1 MALQPQS
8 SPNTLEAAIRAFQA
22 GDLTGARRRVEAVL
36 KRDPRNAD
44 ARFLLARFWLE
55 GGEFLRGRRELE
67 LLLRQ
72 VPDHAAAQMAMGQVL
87 VRLEEPVK
95 ARPHLERAIEL
106 DREIPEA
113 WLQLAI
119 LDEQQETVAKAIE
132 RLRNAHAILPRH
144 TGILGNLA
152 TALAKDG
159 QTSAARAVFEQVL
172 QLDEKSAI
180 THFNLGRL
188 LRDSGDYELALT
200 HYQRAIALHPT
211 LADAH
216 HNLGNLLLDM
226 DRAEEAMRAFH
237 TATRLR
243 FAPGAQGQRNPT
255 YFRRTTPVK
264 LRHDIEQ
271 LGYLQGQGLIGD
283 EAGQIIADHQRALD
297 NLPAAKAG
305 EVTVELPASA
315 QMRLAPSYN
324 RLLLWDADTTIDGPA
339 VNPALD
345 WRGIEADYH
354 QRGPGITWFDGL
366 LTPTALAALRRFCLT
381 STIWSEFR
389 FANGYVGSFIE
400 GGFCCPLLVQ
410 IAHELARSLPSI
422 FDGHP
427 VAKMWA
433 FKYDHKLAGIPI
445 HADFAAVNVNFWIT
459 PDEANL
465 DPEGGGLKVWDK
477 EAPLDWDFN
486 TYNKD
491 EAAIR
496 RFIAESGAEAIN
508 VPHRQNRA
516 VMFNSDLFHE
526 TGTVNF
532 CEGYENRRIN
542 VTMLFGKRHN
552 AAAQG

>member
-1 MALQPQS
+1 MALTPQS
-8 SPNTLEAAIRAFQA
+8 SPNTLDAAVIAFHA
-22 GDLTGARRRVEAVL
+22 GDLTGARRRAEAVL
-36 KRDPRNAD
+36 KREPRNAD
-44 ARFLLARFWLE
+44 ARFLLARLWLE
-55 GGEFLRGRRELE
+55 GGELLRGRRELE

-72 VPDHAAAQMAMGQVL
+72 MPDHAAGQMVMGQVL
-87 VRLEEPVK
+87 ARLNEPVR

-119 LDEQQETVAKAIE
+119 LDEQQETLAKAID
-132 RLRNAHAILPRH
+132 RLRNAQAILPQH
-144 TGILGNLA
+144 AGILGNLA

-159 QTSAARAVFEQVL
+159 QTAAARQTFERVL
-172 QLDEKSAI
+172 KLDAKSAI

-188 LRDSGDYELALT
+188 LRDSGDYDLALQ
-200 HYQRAIALHPT
+200 HYQRAIALNPN

-226 DRAEEAMRAFH
+226 DRADEAMRAFH

-271 LGYLQGQGLIGD
+271 LGYLQSQGLIGA
-283 EAGQIIADHQRALD
+283 EADQIIADHQRALD
-297 NLPAAKAG
+297 GLPAAKAG
-305 EVTVELPASA
+305 EVTVELPAAA
-315 QMRLAPSYN
+315 QARLAPNYN
-324 RLLLWDADTTIDGPA
+324 RLLLWDADTAIDGPA
-339 VNPALD
+339 VNPDLD
-345 WRGIEADYH
+345 WRRIEADYH

-400 GGFCCPLLVQ
+400 GGFCCPLLLQ
-410 IAHELARSLPSI
+410 IAKELAQSLPAI

-459 PDEANL
+459 PDAANL
-465 DPEGGGLKVWDK
+465 DPDGGGLKVWDR

-496 RFIAESGAEAIN
+496 RFIAESGAQAIN

-532 CEGYENRRIN
+532 REGYENRRIN

-552 AAAQG
+552 AVAGS

>member
-8 SPNTLEAAIRAFQA
+8 SPNTLDAAVRAFHA

-55 GGEFLRGRRELE
+55 AGELLRGRRELE

-72 VPDHAAAQMAMGQVL
+72 MPDHAAAQMAMGQVL
-87 VRLEEPVK
+87 ARLNEPGK
-95 ARPHLERAIEL
+95 ARPHLERALEL
-106 DREIPEA
+106 DRQMPEA

-119 LDEQQETVAKAIE
+119 IDEQLETVARAIA
-132 RLRNAHAILPRH
+132 RLQSAHAVLPDH
-144 TGILGNLA
+144 PGILGNLGVV
-152 TALAKDG
+152 LAKAG
-159 QTSAARAVFEQVL
+159 EAAAARRAFEQAL
-172 QLDEKSAI
+172 SLEEKSPLI
-180 THFNLGRL
+180 HFNLGRL
-188 LRDSGDYELALT
+188 LRDSGDHERALQ
-200 HYQRAIALHPT
+200 HYQRAIALNPNF
-211 LADAH
+211 ADVH

-226 DRAEEAMRAFH
+226 DRAEAAMRAFH
-237 TATRLR
+237 AATRLR

-271 LGYLQGQGLIGD
+271 LTYLQDQGLIGA
-283 EAGQIIADHQRALD
+283 EAGQMIADLRRALD
-297 NLPAAKAG
+297 SLPAAKAG
-305 EVTVELPASA
+305 EVTVELPAAA
-315 QMRLAPSYN
+315 QARLAPHYN
-324 RLLLWDADTTIDGPA
+324 RLLLWEAETAIEGPA

-345 WRGIEADYH
+345 WWAIEADYH

-366 LTPTALAALRRFCLT
+366 LTPAALTALRRFCLT

-389 FANGYVGSFIE
+389 FANGYVGAFIE
-400 GGFCCPLLVQ
+400 GGFCCPLLLQ
-410 IAHELARSLPSI
+410 IARELAAALPSI
-422 FDGHP
+422 FAGHP

-433 FKYDHKLAGIPI
+433 FKYDHQLSGIPI
-445 HADFAAVNVNFWIT
+445 HADFAAVNLNFWIT
-459 PDEANL
+459 PDDANL
-465 DPEGGGLKVWDK
+465 DADGGGLKVWDK
-477 EAPLDWDFN
+477 EAPLDWNFD

-491 EAAIR
+491 EQAIR
-496 RFIAESGAEAIN
+496 RFIAESGAQAIN

-532 CEGYENRRIN
+532 REGYENRRIN

-552 AAAQG
+552 AATRS

>member
-1 MALQPQS
+1 MALTPQS
-8 SPNTLEAAIRAFQA
+8 SPNTLDAAVIAFHA
-22 GDLTGARRRVEAVL
+22 GDLTGARRRAEAVL
-36 KRDPRNAD
+36 KREPRNAD
-44 ARFLLARFWLE
+44 ARFLLARLWLE
-55 GGEFLRGRRELE
+55 GGELLRGRRELE

-72 VPDHAAAQMAMGQVL
+72 MPDHAAGQMVMGQVL
-87 VRLEEPVK
+87 ARLNEPVR

-119 LDEQQETVAKAIE
+119 LDEQQETLAKAID
-132 RLRNAHAILPRH
+132 RLRNAQAILPQH
-144 TGILGNLA
+144 AGILGNLA

-159 QTSAARAVFEQVL
+159 QTAAARQTFERVL
-172 QLDEKSAI
+172 KLDAKSAI

-188 LRDSGDYELALT
+188 LRDSGDYDLALQ
-200 HYQRAIALHPT
+200 HYQRAIALNPN

-226 DRAEEAMRAFH
+226 DRADEAMRAFH

-271 LGYLQGQGLIGD
+271 LGYLQSQGLIGA
-283 EAGQIIADHQRALD
+283 EADQIIADHQRALD
-297 NLPAAKAG
+297 GLPAAKAG
-305 EVTVELPASA
+305 EVTVELPAAA
-315 QMRLAPSYN
+315 QARLAPNYN
-324 RLLLWDADTTIDGPA
+324 RLLLWDADTAIDGPA
-339 VNPALD
+339 VNPDLD
-345 WRGIEADYH
+345 WRRIEADYH

-400 GGFCCPLLVQ
+400 GGFCCPLLLQ
-410 IAHELARSLPSI
+410 IAKELAQSLPAI

-433 FKYDHKLAGIPI
+433 
-445 HADFAAVNVNFWIT
+445 
-459 PDEANL
+459 
-465 DPEGGGLKVWDK
+465 
-477 EAPLDWDFN
+477 
-486 TYNKD
+486 
-491 EAAIR
+491 
-496 RFIAESGAEAIN
+496 
-508 VPHRQNRA
+508 
-516 VMFNSDLFHE
+516 
-526 TGTVNF
+526 
-532 CEGYENRRIN
+532 
-542 VTMLFGKRHN
+542 
-552 AAAQG
+552 